1 MRYNSIEVR
10 TMKDKILQI
19 RADAQLLAMIE
30 YLRRINGFKTVSET
44 VRKIIEKEWRKEHE
58 TD

>member
-1 MRYNSIEVR
+1 MSLGGDD
-10 TMKDKILQI
+10 MKDKLLQI

-30 YLRRINGFKTVSET
+30 YLRKINGYKTVSET